1 MEEQDSQSNKNR
13 VRVDP
18 DIKDLIPDYLK
29 NRRDDLLVYQKS
41 LETGDFD
48 LIGVLGHSMKGSGGT
63 YGFDDLSNIGRAIEK
78 AAKNRDKKSV
88 HQSIIALADFLGNL
102 EVVYD

>member
-29 NRRDDLLVYQKS
+29 NRRDDLLVYQKA

-48 LIGVLGHSMKGSGGT
+48 SIGVLGHSMKGSGGT
-63 YGFDDLSNIGRAIEK
+63 YGFDELSNIGRAIEK
-78 AAKNRDKKSV
+78 AAQIRDKESA
-88 HQSIIALADFLGNL
+88 HQSIIALADFLKNL